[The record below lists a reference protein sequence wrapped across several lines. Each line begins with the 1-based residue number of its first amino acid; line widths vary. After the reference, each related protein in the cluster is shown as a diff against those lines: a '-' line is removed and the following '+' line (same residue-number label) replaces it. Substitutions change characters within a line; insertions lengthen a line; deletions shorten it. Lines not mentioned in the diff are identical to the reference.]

1 MGGIMVSRRHLKL
14 YSKVFLVLLAAGF
27 ILPNI
32 IDFFF
37 GNILL
42 IEDKAPTGNSI
53 FVLYN
58 NDYQNTFFKTFFNIL
73 AKFLEF

>member
-1 MGGIMVSRRHLKL
+1 MVSKRHLKL
-14 YSKVFLVLLAAGF
+14 YSKVFFILLAAGI

-32 IDFFF
+32 IDIFF

-53 FVLYN
+53 FVMYN
-58 NDYQNTFFKTFFNIL
+58 NECQDTFFKTFFNIL